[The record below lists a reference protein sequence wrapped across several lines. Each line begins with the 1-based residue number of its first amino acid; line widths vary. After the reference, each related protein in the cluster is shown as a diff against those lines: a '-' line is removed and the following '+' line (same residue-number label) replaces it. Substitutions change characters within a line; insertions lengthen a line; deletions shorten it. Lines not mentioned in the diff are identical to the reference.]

1 MAPPSKKN
9 VFIQT
14 TDPAQLMDGKTYRFT
29 SGKYEFGEAK
39 IGSITSTTIAM
50 GMPFII
56 ITSNGSL
63 ITAADDTTN
72 SRTGTY
78 NIKKLVTYSNKTPV
92 TANPVNTGGKKSR
105 KNRRKRTRKNRTNL
119 RKTRRIRR

>member
-1 MAPPSKKN
+1 
-9 VFIQT
+9 
-14 TDPAQLMDGKTYRFT
+14 MDGKTYRFT
-29 SGKYEFGEAK
+29 SGTNELGQAK

-63 ITAADDTTN
+63 ITAADDTTD

-78 NIKKLVTYSNKTPV
+78 NIKKLVTYSNKIPV
-92 TANPVNTGGKKSR
+92 TANLIIAQGGKKSR
-105 KNRRKRTRKNRTNL
+105 KNRRKRTRKNIVKR
-119 RKTRRIRR
+119 RKTQRRKQ